1 MLFKASSIII
11 LSKYVL
17 PNMVR
22 ARLPSPIRIKSWIV
36 LREVIRKYPLPP
48 PSQARRDLDKNLFE
62 SKIKILS
69 SISMKKNP
77 QYETTISLLLAFK
90 SACCKRE
97 HLY

>member
-36 LREVIRKYPLPP
+36 LREVIGKDLTTSTIPG
-48 PSQARRDLDKNLFE
+48 PSGFG
-62 SKIKILS
+62 
-69 SISMKKNP
+69 
-77 QYETTISLLLAFK
+77 
-90 SACCKRE
+90 
-97 HLY
+97 